1 MEMGIIALEYWSDS
15 SAFNCSE
22 LREVRDLQF
31 ATSDLLLPLREHGR
45 RLLGTTLLA
54 ITHHQHCLPGLL
66 LLLSKKSFHCQK
78 KTPSNILDLR
88 IVATGN

>member
-1 MEMGIIALEYWSDS
+1 MGIIAPEYWSAA

-54 ITHHQHCLPGLL
+54 ITQNQHSLPGLL
-66 LLLSKKSFHCQK
+66 LLISKNSFQY
-78 KTPSNILDLR
+78 S
-88 IVATGN
+88 